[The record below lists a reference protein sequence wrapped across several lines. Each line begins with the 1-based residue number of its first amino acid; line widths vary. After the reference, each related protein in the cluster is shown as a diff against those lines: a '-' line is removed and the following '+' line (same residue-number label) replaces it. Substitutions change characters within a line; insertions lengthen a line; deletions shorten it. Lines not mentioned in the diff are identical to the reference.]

1 MGGNL
6 DQDVL
11 SRRAAYGECERAL
24 EGFARRASVLTV
36 PNKWPFEARPGGAA
50 AGAQLAVSWAR
61 SNNPATLQLASDEAP
76 EDAARSLLHRTYG
89 LVATVFADRIIGRD
103 GRRDVTAGMLKLAV
117 ARLRELYSGD
127 LDRMIHGGVIALLSV
142 DHIELDGPN
151 PLLYQPVSGAVRGDL
166 QGVVNRALGRLVNRQ
181 RLRLEEVETDV
192 IAGLLKEL
200 FSNTHV
206 HARTD
211 LNGAFYRRSAR
222 GILFALRPVDT
233 PHDSHAGGLKVLREY
248 YASIADASA
257 RPRVEF
263 LEISVFDSGPGL
275 AARALG
281 KPVEQAMPINQEY
294 DLVRGCFLK
303 NFTTQ
308 SDPSHGL
315 GLPRV
320 VQALKACGGF
330 MRLRTGRLSL
340 CKWFPPRT
348 QNVQFSPDDTRFI
361 DAGGDDEIKSYAPV
375 TGASFSI
382 LIPMGLG
389 S

>member
-11 SRRAAYGECERAL
+11 GRRAAYGECEQAL
-24 EGFARRASVLTV
+24 EGFARRSSILTV

-61 SNNPATLQLASDEAP
+61 SNSPATLQLASDEAP

-103 GRRDVTAGMLKLAV
+103 GHRDVTAGMLKLAV

-151 PLLYQPVSGAVRGDL
+151 PLLYQPISGAVRGDF

-181 RLRLEEVETDV
+181 RLRVEEVETDV

-211 LNGAFYRRSAR
+211 LNGTFYRRSAR

-248 YASIADASA
+248 YASMADASA

-320 VQALKACGGF
+320 MQALKACGGF

-348 QNVQFSPDDTRFI
+348 NNVQFSPDDARFI
-361 DAGGDDEIKSYAPV
+361 DAGGDGEIKSYAPV

>member
-1 MGGNL
+1 MEGTL
-6 DQDVL
+6 EHDIL
-11 SRRAAYGECERAL
+11 SRRAAYGECEQVID
-24 EGFARRASVLTV
+24 GFARRSSVLTV
-36 PNKWPFEARPGGAA
+36 PNKWPFEARPGGSA
-50 AGAQLAVSWAR
+50 AGAQLAISWAR
-61 SNNPATLQLASDEAP
+61 SNDQTTLQLASDEAP

-89 LVATVFADRIIGRD
+89 LVATLFADRIIGRD
-103 GRRDVTAGMLKLAV
+103 GHRDVTSGMLRLAV
-117 ARLRELYSGD
+117 ARLRELYSGE
-127 LDRMIHGGVIALLSV
+127 LNRIIHGGVIALLSM

-151 PLLYQPVSGAVRGDL
+151 PLLYQPISGAVRDDF
-166 QGVVNRALGRLVNRQ
+166 QGVVNQALRRLVSRQ
-181 RLRLEEVETDV
+181 RLRLNELEIDI

-211 LNGAFYRRSAR
+211 LNGALYRRSAR
-222 GILFALRPVDT
+222 GVLFALRPVEI
-233 PHDSHAGGLKVLREY
+233 PSDSHTGGLPGLRDY
-248 YASIADASA
+248 YASMVDVSV

-263 LEISVFDSGPGL
+263 LEVSVFDSGPGL

-281 KPVEQAMPINQEY
+281 KPIDEGMSIDHEY
-294 DLVRGCFLK
+294 DLVRECFLK

-308 SDPSHGL
+308 NDPSHGL

-320 VQALKACGGF
+320 MQALKACGGF

-340 CKWFPPRT
+340 CKWFPP
-348 QNVQFSPDDTRFI
+348 QAENVPFLADDARLI
-361 DAGGDDEIKSYAPV
+361 DTSGAKEIKKYAAV
-375 TGASFSI
+375 AGASFSI